1 MPFLNMI
8 LSQLEYYLNRPSKAD
23 IVLYDDLTYEN
34 VVLPVVPA
42 TLPKVEYTMNN
53 EVFNGATGDI
63 LLAGYM
69 GLRTYSLDNILL
81 PVNHKYKFMR
91 PRGSDGEE
99 VKEFITQR
107 MELRQVLRIAVT
119 FSDGSELLNMAC
131 LCNKAYFI
139 KDKVGDYKASLEFT
153 EYPYVNQ
160 TINSTT
166 GDNNT
171 LSG

>member
-1 MPFLNMI
+1 
-8 LSQLEYYLNRPSKAD
+8 
-23 IVLYDDLTYEN
+23 
-34 VVLPVVPA
+34 
-42 TLPKVEYTMNN
+42 
-53 EVFNGATGDI
+53 
-63 LLAGYM
+63 
-69 GLRTYSLDNILL
+69 
-81 PVNHKYKFMR
+81 MR